1 MPAANAQNILMKGAC
16 FQIGKVMDMKKVTVF
31 EAVT

>member
-1 MPAANAQNILMKGAC
+1 MPVTKAQNILMKGAC
-16 FQIGKVMDMKKVTVF
+16 FQIGKGRDMKKVTVF